1 MGETAL
7 LWTSHL
13 TIGSRAKR
21 RLCRFAVLLVAC
33 SAGGAP
39 AVQGGDIIFQT
50 SRSPQSLAIQRA
62 THSPYSH
69 MGIILYRSG
78 RPFVF
83 EAIATVRYTPL
94 VEWIDRGSGGHYVVK
109 RLRDAANVLAP
120 PRLARLRRAAE
131 SFQRRPY
138 DPTFEWSDNRLYCS
152 ELVWKIYDRAVGVQI
167 GGLQRLR
174 DFDLS
179 DVEVRAR
186 MQERYGS
193 RVPLDEVVISPAA
206 MFAASNLVTVSSR

>member
-1 MGETAL
+1 MAL
-7 LWTSHL
+7 RS
-13 TIGSRAKR
+13 S
-21 RLCRFAVLLVAC
+21 LCGFAVLLVAC

-39 AVQGGDIIFQT
+39 AVQDGDIIFQT

-109 RLRDAANVLAP
+109 RLRGGAGGLAP
-120 PRLARLRRAAE
+120 PPLPGGRPAAG
-131 SFQRRPY
+131 SFPRRPY
-138 DPTFEWSDNRLYCS
+138 
-152 ELVWKIYDRAVGVQI
+152 
-167 GGLQRLR
+167 
-174 DFDLS
+174 
-179 DVEVRAR
+179 
-186 MQERYGS
+186 
-193 RVPLDEVVISPAA
+193 
-206 MFAASNLVTVSSR
+206 